1 MVFYNWFER
10 FDSFDSINSGL
21 KSLANGLIA
30 KHNSEINCDNA
41 ESIEQALQQS
51 TDNLPI
57 TDAKTAVRK
66 RIKTL
71 VLTDVLKTKQ
81 SNHKGNENRRI

>member
-21 KSLANGLIA
+21 KRLANGLIA
-30 KHNSEINCDNA
+30 KDNSEINCDNA
-41 ESIEQALQQS
+41 ESIEQALQ
-51 TDNLPI
+51 PI